1 MKNKYDTKEL
11 ETERLILKKGTSE
24 DCIKVYE
31 YDMSKCRGVGGVD
44 VLEKS
49 LNKIDFIGDDSEKYY
64 NECINNKMYD
74 WYIYLKNGTPIGN
87 IVADREDNNINSIEL
102 SFNMHPNYWRKGYM
116 TEAVRCIIDYL
127 LDNYY
132 DNIIIS
138 YDTGNIKSK
147 SFIEKLGF
155 NYYKTIKNAYEKN
168 GIMIDTIL
176 LIMNKDDWKNNK

>member
-1 MKNKYDTKEL
+1 
-11 ETERLILKKGTSE
+11 
-24 DCIKVYE
+24 
-31 YDMSKCRGVGGVD
+31 
-44 VLEKS
+44 
-49 LNKIDFIGDDSEKYY
+49 
-64 NECINNKMYD
+64 
-74 WYIYLKNGTPIGN
+74 
-87 IVADREDNNINSIEL
+87 
-102 SFNMHPNYWRKGYM
+102 M

-168 GIMIDTIL
+168 GIMIDTTL